1 MRTKRFLTGGA
12 ALMAAT
18 ALAATV
24 VTGSTAQATT
34 ASAAKV
40 GTTSLATVLTSD
52 GNTFDRNSKDFD
64 ILTQAVLAVLAA
76 KPNSP
81 VKVLTQ
87 GNVRLTAFAPNDAAF
102 EKLASALTG
111 TKVTRERAAFNAVAG
126 LGINKVERVLLYHVV
141 AGATI
146 TSKQALAANGAKLVT
161 AAGPKLTVV
170 VKGAGTK
177 HATVWIK
184 DANKSTTLAK
194 VIVPD
199 INKGNKQIAHGIN
212 AVLLPAKV

>member
-24 VTGSTAQATT
+24 VTGSTAQAAT
-34 ASAAKV
+34 AKV

-52 GNTFDRNSKDFD
+52 GNKFDSNPRDFD
-64 ILTQAVLAVLAA
+64 ILTQAALAVLAA
-76 KPNSP
+76 KPASP
-81 VKVLTQ
+81 VSVLTD
-87 GNVRLTAFAPNDAAF
+87 GTVRLTAFAPNDGAF
-102 EKLASALTG
+102 KRLASSLAG
-111 TKVTRERAAFNAVAG
+111 RDIKRERAAFLAVAG
-126 LGINKVERVLLYHVV
+126 LGIDTVERVLLYHVV

-146 TSKQALAANGAKLVT
+146 TAKMALASDGAKLAT
-161 AAGPKLTVV
+161 AAGPSLTVV

-177 HATVWIK
+177 HASVWIK
-184 DANKSTTLAK
+184 DRNKSTTLAK

-212 AVLLPAKV
+212 AVLLPAKL